1 MATVLDSSSAL
12 HASESDLRWF
22 SSGYF
27 LVPAAAMLPLGLL
40 GDRYSE
46 AAGNRPTEDLR
57 T

>member
-27 LVPAAAMLPLGLL
+27 LVPATAMLPLGLL